1 MTEVH
6 RVDDVLDFGVTIK
19 VTLLYSSPVCN
30 MLGDMSSAGELVMAS
45 SVLAMRA
52 IMVNDFPR
60 PIS

>member
-1 MTEVH
+1 MTEAH

-30 MLGDMSSAGELVMAS
+30 MLGGMSSTGELVIAS